1 MLAFILFALLFHY
14 WLFVIVGF
22 HYCLMFVMVLY
33 QIGLRLSN
41 EKLIKR
47 VLYNQSINQSINQ
60 FIDERIKT
68 TTDIV
73 IKINAN

>member
-1 MLAFILFALLFHY
+1 M
-14 WLFVIVGF
+14 LFVLSVS
-22 HYCLMFVMVLY
+22 LFVRPSIALVDCDQTVQQKLE
-33 QIGLRLSN
+33 IGSS
-41 EKLIKR
+41 
-47 VLYNQSINQSINQ
+47 SINQSINQ

>member
-1 MLAFILFALLFHY
+1 MDDDLLIEAELQRNF
-14 WLFVIVGF
+14 
-22 HYCLMFVMVLY
+22 
-33 QIGLRLSN
+33 
-41 EKLIKR
+41 
-47 VLYNQSINQSINQ
+47 NQSINQ